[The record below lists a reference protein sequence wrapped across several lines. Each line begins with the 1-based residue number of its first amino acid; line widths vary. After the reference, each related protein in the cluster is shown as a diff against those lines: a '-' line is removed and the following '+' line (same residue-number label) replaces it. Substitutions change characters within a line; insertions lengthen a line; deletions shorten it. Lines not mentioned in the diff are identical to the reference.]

1 MNRWILV
8 LMLQIHLLWKY
19 MINYGNFS
27 KLNFDKNKQEKCLN
41 LRTHPINHI
50 NMKKSGKPQRGKMRN
65 ECATLHLN

>member
-1 MNRWILV
+1 
-8 LMLQIHLLWKY
+8 